1 MILFYEVRRAVRRS
15 FDLEERNLSG
25 KIRDQAPPATAAE
38 LEEFFGIW
46 EQAMA
51 ALGMF
56 RGVEPVTKMR
66 SYRRILKRSEMDR
79 RELRLLEATAW
90 RIVHFATRIEAR
102 IRDKI
107 AKESRKRDAG

>member
-1 MILFYEVRRAVRRS
+1 
-15 FDLEERNLSG
+15 
-25 KIRDQAPPATAAE
+25 
-38 LEEFFGIW
+38 
-46 EQAMA
+46 MA

-107 AKESRKRDAG
+107 AKEARKRSAD